1 MARLSRYK
9 VDKTT
14 EKKIIKDFCQL
25 ISSLK
30 SPSEVQKFFE
40 GFFTPSELLIFAKR
54 LQAARML
61 KKHLSYSEISQ
72 TLKLSYST
80 LSRLANQFRT
90 SDFFENNIPT

>member
-9 VDKTT
+9 VDKIT
-14 EKKIIKDFCQL
+14 KNKIIKDFCKL

-40 GFFTPSELLIFAKR
+40 GFLTPSELLIFTKR
-54 LQAARML
+54 FQAARML
-61 KKHLSYSEISQ
+61 KKHLSYGEISRM
-72 TLKLSYST
+72 LKLSYST

-90 SDFFENNIPT
+90 SDFFEKKVPS